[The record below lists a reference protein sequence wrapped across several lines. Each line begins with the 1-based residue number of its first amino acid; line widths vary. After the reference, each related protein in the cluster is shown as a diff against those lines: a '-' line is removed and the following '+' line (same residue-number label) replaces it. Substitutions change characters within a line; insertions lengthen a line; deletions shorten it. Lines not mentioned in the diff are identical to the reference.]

1 MGDPRI
7 DRIAARQAA
16 QTAAT
21 HLTVT
26 PLMADT
32 AKMSD
37 EQVDGAAGV
46 VIIRYRV

>member
-21 HLTVT
+21 TYFSYLAV
-26 PLMADT
+26 
-32 AKMSD
+32 
-37 EQVDGAAGV
+37 
-46 VIIRYRV
+46 R